1 MEIPTA
7 RKLLRRIERR
17 AFRPEWFEEDAIQL
31 LMDLDEGKGTLWYRH
46 PDSDKV
52 LKISVEELPRE
63 QWPTLRP

>member
-1 MEIPTA
+1 
-7 RKLLRRIERR
+7 
-17 AFRPEWFEEDAIQL
+17 
-31 LMDLDEGKGTLWYRH
+31 MDLDEGKGTLWYRH